1 MVLLNLAISDLVI
14 GTGFM
19 FGNLISLIKMHP
31 HNKTVVFIL
40 RFLISCL
47 MHEAAALS
55 VANLQMVAILKLYVV
70 NRPLK
75 YRTIKKR
82 FLIRICTVQWVL
94 ITLLVVLDYTFSYDS
109 YIGHSIFFQKIIP
122 PLIFLATIVLAIT
135 YFLIFKS
142 IRTRMVVGKSHNLN
156 QNKQR
161 KQAFKACFYR
171 VIAFNIFWLPYAGW
185 KIYLTVEH
193 YENYTQIIGIVFQYL
208 ALLNSVMN
216 QLSILS
222 YFEDKRK
229 TQFRVVRQK
238 KESFMLHGESQSNL
252 YSCITVL
259 YIARITVLVTGAI

>member
-82 FLIRICTVQWVL
+82 FLIRICTMQWVL

-216 QLSILS
+216 PIINIVV
-222 YFEDKRK
+222 
-229 TQFRVVRQK
+229 FRRQ
-238 KESFMLHGESQSNL
+238 
-252 YSCITVL
+252 T
-259 YIARITVLVTGAI
+259 

>member
-82 FLIRICTVQWVL
+82 FLIRICTMQWVL

-109 YIGHSIFFQKIIP
+109 YIGHSIFFQIIIP

-171 VIAFNIFWLPYAGW
+171 VIAFNIFWLP
-185 KIYLTVEH
+185 
-193 YENYTQIIGIVFQYL
+193 
-208 ALLNSVMN
+208 
-216 QLSILS
+216 
-222 YFEDKRK
+222 
-229 TQFRVVRQK
+229 
-238 KESFMLHGESQSNL
+238 
-252 YSCITVL
+252 
-259 YIARITVLVTGAI
+259 